1 MENLKKTPLCDDH
14 IKLGAEMVEFAGWYM
29 PIKYEGLVPEHQA
42 VREQAGLFDVSHMGE
57 VEITGKDA
65 ESYVQNLVS
74 NNAKVLEDSQIMYTH
89 MCYPEGGTVDDLL
102 VYKFG
107 QNHFYLVINAS
118 NIEKDF
124 AWMLDQ
130 KGNFDVEIVN
140 QSDITAEV
148 ALQGPNAQKILQK
161 LTDTDLNSI
170 KFFYCQR
177 GVLVDGAECLVS
189 RTGYTGED
197 GFEIY
202 MDPKDASKVWNAIL
216 EAGKEEGVA
225 PAGLGCRDTLRFEVA
240 LPLYG
245 QELSKDISPLQAG
258 LSMFVKLD
266 NDDFIGKS
274 ALVKQKEEGL
284 GKKVVGFEMLESAIP
299 RHGYKVVA
307 EGKEIGE
314 VTTGYLSPSV
324 NKKVGYAL
332 VDIEYAKMGTEI
344 EIQVRKKTK
353 KAVVCSKRFYKK
365 NYAKK

>member
-14 IKLGAEMVEFAGWYM
+14 IKLGAEMVAFAGWYM
-29 PIKYEGLVPEHQA
+29 PIKYEGLVPEHHA
-42 VREQAGLFDVSHMGE
+42 VRKQAGLFDVSHMGE
-57 VEITGKDA
+57 VEITGKEA

-74 NNAKVLEDSQIMYTH
+74 NNVKVLEDAQIMYTH

-107 QNHFYLVINAS
+107 KEHFYLVINAS
-118 NIEKDF
+118 NIDKDYQ
-124 AWMLDQ
+124 WMLDQ
-130 KGNFDVEIVN
+130 KSSYDVEIVN
-140 QSDITAEV
+140 LSDETAEV

-177 GVLVDGAECLVS
+177 GVMVDGVECLVS

-202 MDPKDASKVWNAIL
+202 MAPADASKVWNAIMD
-216 EAGKEEGVA
+216 AGKEDGIA

-245 QELSKDISPLQAG
+245 QELSKEISPLQAG
-258 LSMFVKLD
+258 LGMFVKLD
-266 NDDFIGKS
+266 NDDFIGKA
-274 ALVKQKEEGL
+274 ALVNQKENGL
-284 GKKVVGFEMLESAIP
+284 GKKIVGFEMVENAIP
-299 RHGYKVVA
+299 RHGYDVLVD
-307 EGKEIGE
+307 GNVIGE
-314 VTTGYLSPSV
+314 VTTGYFSPSV
-324 NKKVGYAL
+324 EKKVGLALIDEQYA
-332 VDIEYAKMGTEI
+332 VMGNEI

-353 KAVVCSKRFYKK
+353 KAKIVSKRFYKK
-365 NYAKK
+365 SYAK